1 MDMQRCIDDCL
12 ACFRVCTETI
22 QHCLQKGGRHAEAP
36 HIRLL
41 QDCADVC
48 ELSAELMMRRSDL
61 HVRTCA
67 VCAEACQRCAEDC
80 ERLADDDQMRR
91 CAQICRRCAESCR
104 HMSMLA
110 A

>member
-12 ACFRVCTETI
+12 ACFRACTETI
-22 QHCLQKGGRHAEAP
+22 QHCLQKGGRHAEAA

-48 ELSAELMMRRSDL
+48 ELSAELMMRRSEL
-61 HVRTCA
+61 HARTCA
-67 VCAEACQRCAEDC
+67 VCAEACQRCAEGC
-80 ERLADDDQMRR
+80 ERLADDDHMRR